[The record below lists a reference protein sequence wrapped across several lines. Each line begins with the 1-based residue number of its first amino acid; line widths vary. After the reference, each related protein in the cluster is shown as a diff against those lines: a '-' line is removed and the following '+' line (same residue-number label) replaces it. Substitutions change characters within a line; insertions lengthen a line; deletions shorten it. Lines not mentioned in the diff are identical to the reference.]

1 MAKSP
6 SERRAAMVRLVES
19 RTVTRV
25 APPLLLP
32 ASPYLELAGEEF
44 GRSLLLSTANNGIEY
59 CLRPDFTLPIAKSYL
74 DDGMTGKRGAAR
86 AVERGKE

>member
-1 MAKSP
+1 MAAKTP
-6 SERRAAMVRLVES
+6 AERRAAMVRLVES

-32 ASPYLELAGEEF
+32 AGPYLDLAGEEF
-44 GRSLLLSTANNGIEY
+44 GRQLLLTTANNGIDY

-74 DDGMTGKRGAAR
+74 DDGM
-86 AVERGKE
+86 